1 MSISSPKKWPSRL
14 VSTLALFLFIS
25 VSEQSREST
34 TQILSASLWP
44 TFLNTT
50 IPIQKTI
57 APIENIINE
66 EDKNL
71 YNELFDNLHCSELSC
86 GQFLDSLI
94 ATVETKPLLIN
105 YNRTEQ
111 YESIVK
117 EHHGAKEHKWLIEK
131 SIFLEQ
137 WLSHFLPLADRI
149 DSLLIDANAKHLWSY
164 DRYLSLSRK
173 ITLQSENKNM
183 HYFIGEEYITLLE
196 EKVKQNEIFPNI
208 KKIIFPQMESNHAIP
223 SVKKKQPKPF
233 ASITHET
240 PWYDTIKVQKKKFIS
255 KHYPHQSMYDSLT
268 SRGYTV
274 VSSKTWIDTWENFA
288 WNRTCLHW
296 LQWDIVLQWLDLLE
310 KKLKEQY
317 WVIMDN
323 KIIRWWTERGHFFGK
338 DHRGFTA
345 WQLYP
350 GYNKLLRINSNKN
363 SIQHWTIKQLR
374 LLFSMH
380 GYWTTID
387 LSIWSPTRA
396 RAMENFLESWKNL
409 PLWYQFLAIW
419 ENITWEKIFM
429 IYKRHWDDIG
439 YHFHIWFATESQL
452 QWSWLLNR

>member
-1 MSISSPKKWPSRL
+1 MSISSQKKWPSRL

-34 TQILSASLWP
+34 TQVLSASLWP
-44 TFLNTT
+44 SLVDSAK
-50 IPIQKTI
+50 PIQKI
-57 APIENIINE
+57 APIEIVITE
-66 EDKNL
+66 EDKDL

-94 ATVETKPLLIN
+94 ATPLLTKH
-105 YNRTEQ
+105 NRKEQ
-111 YESIVK
+111 YDWLVLT
-117 EHHGAKEHKWLIEK
+117 HPGAKEHKWLIEK

-137 WLSHFLPLADRI
+137 WLANFLPLAERI
-149 DSLLIDANAKHLWSY
+149 DSLLINANAKHLWSY

-183 HYFIGEEYITLLE
+183 HYFIDEEYITLLE
-196 EKVKQNEIFPNI
+196 DKVKQNDIFPNI
-208 KKIIFPQMESNHAIP
+208 KKIIFPQMWVTAVSP
-223 SVKKKQPKPF
+223 SAKKTKKKPF
-233 ASITHET
+233 ATNSHES
-240 PWYDTIKVQKKKFIS
+240 PRYDTIKVQNKTFIS
-255 KHYPHQSMYDSLT
+255 KHYPHQSIYDSLT
-268 SRGYTV
+268 SRGYAV
-274 VSSKTWIDTWENFA
+274 VSSKTWIDKWENFA

-296 LQWDIVLQWLDLLE
+296 LQWDIVLEWLDLLE
-310 KKLKEQY
+310 KRLWEQY
-317 WVIMDN
+317 WVTMDK
-323 KIIRWWTERGHFFGK
+323 KIIRWWTERGHFFWK

-350 GYNKLLRINSNKN
+350 GYNKLLRVNSKKN

-380 GYWTTID
+380 WYGTTID

-396 RAMENFLESWKNL
+396 RAMENFLESGKNL

-419 ENITWEKIFM
+419 ENVYWEKIFI
-429 IYKRHWDDIG
+429 IYKKHWHDIG

-452 QWSWLLNR
+452 QWSWLL